1 MGHLQIQS
9 VKKTKKG
16 SATVWS
22 APTKK
27 QLEDLQAFIKKIKDQ
42 KKTFKFVENDVEKT
56 YKFNGNNYIVS
67 FKSVE

>member
-1 MGHLQIQS
+1 MDQVQIQS

-16 SATVWS
+16 SSKVWS
-22 APTKK
+22 SPTKK
-27 QLEDLQAFIKKIKDQ
+27 QLEDLPAFIKKIKDQ